1 MASSHNVVS
10 APRDD
15 RYWGYDVTKVINKS
29 FITSICYIRSFYECN
44 TIQRIPSSQRDGVD
58 CGRIPYAVEGAKL
71 FVWCMVTGTNE
82 RLVPDLLTRLSDQ
95 AKRSQLVSDKP
106 A

>member
-1 MASSHNVVS
+1 
-10 APRDD
+10 
-15 RYWGYDVTKVINKS
+15 
-29 FITSICYIRSFYECN
+29 
-44 TIQRIPSSQRDGVD
+44 
-58 CGRIPYAVEGAKL
+58 L